1 MTIELEGILI
11 NVERKKIKNLHIHIK
26 PPYGEVY
33 VTAPMRMKESEIKE
47 FVYSKT
53 DWILKNVDKMTKTN
67 VTPEPDYVTGDLIP
81 IWGDIYTLEV
91 RGNEFLTDGRKKF
104 EIELESEDTVVL
116 YAPFDATKEEKEAYF
131 LEWYR
136 KELYERADILIPLW
150 EKYTGLYCSSWQSKN
165 MKTRWGT
172 CNTKTNK
179 VWLNVQLA
187 KYPVECLEYVI
198 LHELAHTR
206 VPNHGPE
213 FKAILNEY
221 MPDWKEKRKRL
232 RE

>member
-1 MTIELEGILI
+1 MVIELHGIQI

-26 PPYGEVY
+26 PPFGEVY
-33 VTAPMRMKESEIKE
+33 VTAPISMKDSQILD
-47 FVYSKT
+47 FVYAKE
-53 DWILKNVDKMTKTN
+53 DWILKNVDRMTKTN
-67 VTPEPDYVTGDLIP
+67 VTPEPEYVTGDLIP
-81 IWGDIYTLEV
+81 IWGEVYTLEV
-91 RGNEFLTDGRKKF
+91 RGNESLGDGRRKYDIK
-104 EIELESEDTVVL
+104 IEEDIVVL
-116 YAPFDATKEEKEAYF
+116 YASYNSSKEEKEAYF

-136 KELYERADILIPLW
+136 SELYERVNILLPQW

-165 MKTRWGT
+165 MKTRWGS

-198 LHELAHTR
+198 LHELAHTK
-206 VPNHGPE
+206 VPNHGPD

-221 MPDWKEKRKRL
+221 MPDWKENRKRL